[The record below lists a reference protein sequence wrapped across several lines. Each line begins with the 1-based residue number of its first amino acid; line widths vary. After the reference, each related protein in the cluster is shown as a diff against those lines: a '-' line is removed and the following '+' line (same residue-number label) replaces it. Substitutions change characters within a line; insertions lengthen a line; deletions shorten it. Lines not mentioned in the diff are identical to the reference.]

1 MTMIIVSLEDIGK
14 IYRDKIWKLHG
25 IPQKVLSDRKSQF
38 ASNLMKDL
46 TKALETK
53 QILFMVYY
61 PQTNGQTEWINQKVK
76 VFLQHYVNYQ
86 QDDWTK
92 WLLAA
97 GFQYNNKRHVAIE
110 YTLFELNFRK
120 HPWKRNLIIKTELP
134 KLEYFL
140 KELQG
145 S

>member
-1 MTMIIVSLEDIGK
+1 
-14 IYRDKIWKLHG
+14 
-25 IPQKVLSDRKSQF
+25 
-38 ASNLMKDL
+38 
-46 TKALETK
+46 
-53 QILFMVYY
+53 
-61 PQTNGQTEWINQKVK
+61 
-76 VFLQHYVNYQ
+76 VNYQ